1 MKRPTEAEWAVLEV
15 LWTGERHA
23 LGEVVDALRPTQHW
37 SRTTVF
43 TYLDRMAKKGLVAID
58 RAHPRPYAAAVA
70 REDCARQ
77 ERAEILDK
85 VYHGA
90 AGDLVAAF
98 LREST
103 ISPEERDRLR
113 RLLDEMEV

>member
-1 MKRPTEAEWAVLEV
+1 MKRPTEAEWAVLEA

-23 LGEVVDALRPTQHW
+23 LGEIVAALRPAQNW

-43 TYLDRMAKKGLVAID
+43 TYLDRMARKGLVSID
-58 RAHPRPYAAAVA
+58 RTNQRPYAAAVS
-70 REDCARQ
+70 REDRARQ
-77 ERAEILDK
+77 ERAELLEK

-90 AGDLVAAF
+90 AGDLMAAF